1 MTKWIGL
8 PDAAAIST
16 AEFSACLARLG
27 PGGGGLGWGM
37 PKKTLPSARAS
48 PLNWK
53 AIGARVF
60 PALDPPRVLVR
71 VLVTTDTFS
80 GVWTY
85 SRELVSGLVTH
96 GAQVTL
102 VSFGEIPLPHQ
113 TSWMEGLH
121 GLEYHPTAFRLDWM
135 QEGEQDFHAAQE
147 YLCAIVRDTRPDFLH
162 LNQLSFGALPVAT
175 PRLVVANGDVI
186 TWWLSIH
193 GREPAAFGMAEVV
206 SRDDIAGLKRAEAVV
221 TTTRWMEEMLR
232 LAYGDDFEGQVIPPG
247 RNPIYF
253 NPFVTKEESVLAIGR
268 LWDTGKQVSLL
279 TQHSHALPVCIVGA
293 DSTIPAPAL
302 PIRADVRVST
312 GEHEFSVKGAQTE
325 SQMRALYSRSTIFAA
340 TSRYEPLGMASIEA
354 AFSRCALVA
363 NDTEVY
369 RELWGDAAL
378 YFERNNAES
387 LSDVL
392 EPVGRRPRT
401 CAPLRD
407 ARLQPRPRTLHGAP
421 HGGRLPAAVSAVAT
435 CESGGGVRA
444 RTGCA

>member
-1 MTKWIGL
+1 MRGIRRIYEWTTWL
-8 PDAAAIST
+8 TTTQCPDSVRNQAGCGDAGSRRRPWGGPQ
-16 AEFSACLARLG
+16 ENSSLG
-27 PGGGGLGWGM
+27 
-37 PKKTLPSARAS
+37 T
-48 PLNWK
+48 
-53 AIGARVF
+53 
-60 PALDPPRVLVR
+60 ALDPKLETGRPRAAPSPRNLGGSVR
-71 VLVTTDTFS
+71 VLVTADTFS

-113 TSWMEGLH
+113 TAWMDGLH

-135 QEGEQDFHAAQE
+135 QEGEQDFHAAEE

-175 PRLVVANGDVI
+175 PRVVVAHGDVI

-193 GREPAAFGMAEVV
+193 GHEPAASAWLKWYRETME
-206 SRDDIAGLKRAEAVV
+206 AGLKRAEAVV
-221 TTTRWMEEMLR
+221 TTSRWMEEMLR
-232 LAYGDDFEGQVIPPG
+232 VAYGDDFDGHVIPPG

-268 LWDTGKQVSLL
+268 LWDTGKQVALL
-279 TQHSHALPVCIVGA
+279 TQHAHGLPVCIVGA
-293 DSTIPAPAL
+293 DNPIPAPPL

-312 GEHEFSVKGAQTE
+312 DEHEISVKGAQTE
-325 SQMRALYSRSTIFAA
+325 SQLRSLYSKSKIGRASC
-340 TSRYEPLGMASIEA
+340 RYEPTGLASIEA

-378 YFERNNAES
+378 YFERNNAAS
-387 LSDVL
+387 LTDVL
-392 EPVGRRPRT
+392 SQLDGDGELV
-401 CAPLRD
+401 
-407 ARLQPRPRTLHGAP
+407 RL
-421 HGGRLPAAVSAVAT
+421 
-435 CESGGGVRA
+435 
-444 RTGCA
+444 